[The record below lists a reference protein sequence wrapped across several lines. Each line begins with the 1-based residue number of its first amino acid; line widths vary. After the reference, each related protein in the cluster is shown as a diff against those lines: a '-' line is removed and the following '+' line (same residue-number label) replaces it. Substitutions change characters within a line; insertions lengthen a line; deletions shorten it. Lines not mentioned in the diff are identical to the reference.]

1 MSNEHRRKPRRNPDQ
16 AVGVLDVMT
25 EALVG
30 RISNLSETGMLIQS
44 DQALVEDG
52 LYQFRFALH
61 DQQGARHSFEV
72 GAHHLW
78 SEPAKTPLHSW
89 VGFRF
94 IDISPDDALRIGEW
108 AEANGD
114 RH

>member
-1 MSNEHRRKPRRNPDQ
+1 MNEHRRKPRRNPDQ

-30 RISNLSETGMLIQS
+30 RIVNLSETGMLIQADES
-44 DQALVEDG
+44 LVEDG

-61 DQQGARHSFEV
+61 DKEGTRHAFEV

-78 SEPAKTPLHSW
+78 SEPASTPMHEW

-94 IDISPDDALRIGEW
+94 IDISPDDARRVGDW
-108 AEANGD
+108 AGTNGN
-114 RH
+114 RR